1 MIGRIDGII
10 NVKKPSGVTSMD
22 LVRRVKRVC
31 GQKRVG
37 HGGTLD
43 PLASGV
49 IPICIGQAT
58 RMMEYLL
65 HSRKQYQAVI
75 KLGIETD
82 TYDSDGEIVVRQDA
96 SEVTLEDIHSAV
108 SDFKGNIQQTPPMY
122 SAIKKDGKRLYDL
135 ARSGLQIKREGRDVE
150 IHRIVIKCWSSTN
163 LSIEVECGKGFYVR
177 SLAHDIGQIL
187 GVGGHISKLE
197 RTRVGVFSVDKA
209 IPIDEV
215 VERFEDG
222 AWTDIV
228 HPMDTAVLQ
237 LPAIVVDLSAV
248 QMLRHGQRVAS
259 GTVATT
265 STSELHRVYSIDGSF
280 VALANFKS
288 AEGIW
293 QPHKVFAS

>member
-1 MIGRIDGII
+1 M
-10 NVKKPSGVTSMD
+10 
-22 LVRRVKRVC
+22 
-31 GQKRVG
+31 
-37 HGGTLD
+37 
-43 PLASGV
+43 
-49 IPICIGQAT
+49 
-58 RMMEYLL
+58 
-65 HSRKQYQAVI
+65 
-75 KLGIETD
+75 
-82 TYDSDGEIVVRQDA
+82 
-96 SEVTLEDIHSAV
+96 
-108 SDFKGNIQQTPPMY
+108 
-122 SAIKKDGKRLYDL
+122 
-135 ARSGLQIKREGRDVE
+135 
-150 IHRIVIKCWSSTN
+150 
-163 LSIEVECGKGFYVR
+163 
-177 SLAHDIGQIL
+177 
-187 GVGGHISKLE
+187 
-197 RTRVGVFSVDKA
+197 GVFSVDKA

>member
-122 SAIKKDGKRLYDL
+122 SAIKKDGKTVVRLSTIRSANKTRG
-135 ARSGLQIKREGRDVE
+135 ARR
-150 IHRIVIKCWSSTN
+150 
-163 LSIEVECGKGFYVR
+163 
-177 SLAHDIGQIL
+177 
-187 GVGGHISKLE
+187 
-197 RTRVGVFSVDKA
+197 
-209 IPIDEV
+209 
-215 VERFEDG
+215 
-222 AWTDIV
+222 
-228 HPMDTAVLQ
+228 
-237 LPAIVVDLSAV
+237 
-248 QMLRHGQRVAS
+248 
-259 GTVATT
+259 
-265 STSELHRVYSIDGSF
+265 
-280 VALANFKS
+280 
-288 AEGIW
+288 
-293 QPHKVFAS
+293 